1 MPRNSAETPLPVC
14 RRPTASVASFVRQA
28 SWGGGDKSR
37 CLAQVSHNAGGG
49 GVGVSS
55 PSRPVSCLVR
65 WLPCLQGVWS
75 PLWCCREVVTKAGL
89 TRRLGNHDH
98 SHGSASKS
106 GRRAKALPDIVPLP
120 TRRPACSDI
129 REPPTATVRQTD
141 YPRIR
146 QDNYSEA
153 EQSLSVLL
161 PTPPGETRHR
171 NAADGQ
177 AHTHKACT
185 KPKVPRRRAGCI
197 AFSPPPTNI
206 GGT

>member
-1 MPRNSAETPLPVC
+1 MGEGEGKRERWV
-14 RRPTASVASFVRQA
+14 
-28 SWGGGDKSR
+28 GGGQISLPR
-37 CLAQVSHNAGGG
+37 PSLRRR

-106 GRRAKALPDIVPLP
+106 GRRARALPDIVPLP
-120 TRRPACSDI
+120 PRRSACSDI
-129 REPPTATVRQTD
+129 REPPTATARQTD

-177 AHTHKACT
+177 SHTHKACT

-206 GGT
+206 GGTRRLVPRRIIACGFRP